1 MTEKIFDVEKT
12 EARFAKLGPTSN
24 RYILNETNEVYTQSL
39 QEAEFGTKVGTR
51 VAVTAYP
58 RRIQAAL
65 EENETKQV
73 DKTTPRK
80 RAETKYRSNVC
91 LIDKFIG
98 CFYLTS

>member
-12 EARFAKLGPTSN
+12 EARFAKLGPTSDS
-24 RYILNETNEVYTQSL
+24 YILNDSNEVYTQSL
-39 QEAEFGTKVGTR
+39 QEAEFETKVGTR

-58 RRIQAAL
+58 SRVQAAL
-65 EENETKQV
+65 KENETKQV

-80 RAETKYRSNVC
+80 RGETKYRSNIC